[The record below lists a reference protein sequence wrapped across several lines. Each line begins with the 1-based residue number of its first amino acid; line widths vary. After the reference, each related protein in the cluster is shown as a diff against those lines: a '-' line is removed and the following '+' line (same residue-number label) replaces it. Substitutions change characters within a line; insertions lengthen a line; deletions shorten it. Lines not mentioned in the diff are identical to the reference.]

1 MRIAIEKQRQILRH
15 ITQARLSNRH
25 IAKLLQVSPTTVG
38 EVRTRYEQSGQNW
51 DMLATLPDRDFAEQ
65 LGTIYRSAGSGKA
78 VPDWSVVETELQTRD
93 MTLSLLHTEYLEK
106 LADQPQLALCY
117 SHFTAGY
124 RDWRRS
130 QRISMRQFH
139 LPGDKLFIDFCG
151 RTMPVVDQDT
161 GEVVRMQVFVAVLGA
176 SGYAFV
182 YAVPTQKIA
191 DWLEC
196 HARAFAFFGGVP
208 RQLIP
213 DNLKSAVT
221 KNTRDELILNRCYS
235 ELADQYQCV
244 LNPARPRKPK
254 DKSLAEVTVQIT
266 QRWVLAPLRHRT
278 FFSQEELNAAIA
290 ERVTWMNAKT
300 SKKYPM
306 SRLERFEK
314 LDKPAL
320 MALPPEPYE
329 HSKWRYQVRVPADYH
344 VEFDQSHYSVPYQ
357 YVQQLVDLRA
367 TSNTLEVIM
376 AGQRI
381 ASHALR
387 KTPGNSTQEGHM
399 PLAHQHQKND
409 EPEQLMAWAAT
420 VGKDVY
426 NWVNRN
432 LTQRRDFANGVKSAR
447 KLRQLA
453 REIQN
458 SERLN
463 SACEFALRFDRL
475 GFTQLKSII
484 ERNADRQPKPDTAAW
499 VKTHANI
506 RGAGYYGAQKNGGTA
521 C

>member
-1 MRIAIEKQRQILRH
+1 MRIPIEKQRHILRQ
-15 ITQARLSNRH
+15 ITQTNLSNRK
-25 IAKLLQVSPTTVG
+25 IGKLLQVSPTTVG
-38 EVRTRYEQSGQNW
+38 ELRTRFAQCGQTWEN
-51 DMLATLPDRDFAEQ
+51 LAILTANDFTDQ
-65 LGTIYRSAGSGKA
+65 LGTTYRSAGSGKA
-78 VPDWSVVETELQTRD
+78 RPQWHEIHEELQTRD
-93 MTLSLLHTEYLEK
+93 ITLSLLHAEYLEK

-117 SHFTAGY
+117 SHFTDGY
-124 RDWRRS
+124 RKWRQS

-151 RTMPVVDQDT
+151 RTMPVVNQET
-161 GEVVRMQVFVAVLGA
+161 REVIKMQVFVAVLGA

-191 DWLEC
+191 DWLDC
-196 HARAFAFFGGVP
+196 HTRAFAFFGGVP
-208 RQLIP
+208 RQLVP
-213 DNLKSAVT
+213 DNLKAAVT
-221 KNTRDELILNRCYS
+221 KNTREELILNRCYM
-235 ELADQYQCV
+235 ELADYYQCL

-254 DKSLAEVTVQIT
+254 DKSLAEVSVQIV

-278 FFSQEELNAAIA
+278 FFSQEELNAAIT

-314 LDKPAL
+314 IDKPAL
-320 MALPPEPYE
+320 MALPSDPYE
-329 HSKWRYQVRVPADYH
+329 HSKWRYAVRVPADYH
-344 VEFDQSHYSVPYQ
+344 VEFEGSHYSVPHQ
-357 YVQQLVDLRA
+357 YLQQLVDLRA
-367 TSNTLEVIM
+367 TNNTLEVLM

-381 ASHALR
+381 ASHVLR
-387 KTPGNSTQEGHM
+387 KTSGNSTQEGHM
-399 PLAHQHQKND
+399 PLAHQHQKRD
-409 EPEQLMAWAAT
+409 EPDELIAWSAT
-420 VGKDVY
+420 VGNAVQE
-426 NWVNRN
+426 WVSRN

-463 SACEFALRFDRL
+463 SACAFALRFDHL
-475 GFTQLKSII
+475 GFTQLKTII
-484 ERNADRQPKPDTAAW
+484 DRNTDRQPKPDTAAW

-506 RGAGYYGAQKNGGTA
+506 CGADYYSAQNNGGSV

>member
-1 MRIAIEKQRQILRH
+1 MRIPIEKQRHILRQ
-15 ITQARLSNRH
+15 ITQTRLSNRH
-25 IAKLLQVSPTTVG
+25 IGKLLQVSPTTVG
-38 EVRTRYEQSGQNW
+38 EIRTRFTQSNQTW
-51 DMLATLPDRDFAEQ
+51 ESIATLTDREFAEQ
-65 LGTIYRSAGSGKA
+65 LGTTYRSIGSGKA
-78 VPDWSVVETELQTRD
+78 APDWSAIHLDMQTRD
-93 MTLSLLHTEYLEK
+93 MTLSLLHSEYLEK

-117 SHFTAGY
+117 SHFTDGY
-124 RDWRRS
+124 RKWRQS

-151 RTMPVVDQDT
+151 RTMPVLDQAT
-161 GEVVRMQVFVAVLGA
+161 GQEIKMQIFVAVLGA

-191 DWLEC
+191 HWLEC
-196 HARAFAFFGGVP
+196 HTKAFVFFGGVP
-208 RQLIP
+208 RQLVP
-213 DNLKSAVT
+213 DNLKAAVM
-221 KNTRDELILNRCYS
+221 KNSREELILNRCYT
-235 ELADQYQCV
+235 ELAEHYQCV

-278 FFSQEELNAAIA
+278 FFSQEELNAAIT

-320 MALPPEPYE
+320 MALPSEPYE
-329 HSKWRYQVRVPADYH
+329 HSKWRYSVRVPADYH
-344 VEFDQSHYSVPYQ
+344 VEFEHSHYSVPYQ
-357 YVQQLVDLRA
+357 YLQQLVDLRA
-367 TSNTLEVIM
+367 TNSTLEVLM
-376 AGQRI
+376 VGQRI
-381 ASHALR
+381 ASHVLR

-399 PLAHQHQKND
+399 PVAHQHQKHN

-420 VGKDVY
+420 VGKDVDE
-426 NWVNRN
+426 WVRRN
-432 LTQRRDFANGVKSAR
+432 LKHRRDFANGVKSAR

-463 SACEFALRFDRL
+463 SACAFALRFDHL
-475 GFTQLKSII
+475 GFTQLKTII
-484 ERNADRQPKPDTAAW
+484 DRNTDRQPKPDMAAW

-506 RGAGYYGAQKNGGTA
+506 RGAGYYRAQNNGGSA